1 MVRRGGE
8 SHPWWG
14 VCGTAMTK
22 ILILVSPSAQR
33 AMMEDASKD
42 AEPTS
47 VSGREFRVML
57 WLTARILYY

>member
-1 MVRRGGE
+1 M
-8 SHPWWG
+8 
-14 VCGTAMTK
+14 AMTK

-47 VSGREFRVML
+47 VSGREFRMML